1 MPATTIW
8 TNCSVASE
16 KHAETDGGT
25 DKAAQQGLTPQ
36 PNAAIIPPLFQAE
49 VQEKQLA
56 RKVIW
61 LQALVTLAAAGAAYG
76 WESSP
81 QNAIA
86 VLGGGS
92 VSVLNGALLAW
103 RMSRAALYPAHD
115 AHQQLRLMYFCAAE
129 RFLAVVAS
137 LGICL
142 ALLKLPP
149 LAVLGGFVLGQAA
162 LLAAR
167 LLLKTK
173 IESGVKNVQ

>member
-1 MPATTIW
+1 M
-8 TNCSVASE
+8 ASE
-16 KHAETDGGT
+16 RHAETGDGQGGT
-25 DKAAQQGLTPQ
+25 EQERLTPQ

-49 VQEKQLA
+49 VQEKQMA
-56 RKVIW
+56 RKVIG
-61 LQALVTLAAAGAAYG
+61 LQVLFTLVAAGAVYG
-76 WESSP
+76 WGSSP

-142 ALLKLPP
+142 AVLKLSP

-167 LLLKTK
+167 LLFKDRD
-173 IESGVKNVQ
+173 

>member
-1 MPATTIW
+1 M
-8 TNCSVASE
+8 ASE
-16 KHAETDGGT
+16 RHAETGDG
-25 DKAAQQGLTPQ
+25 QGVTEQERLTPQ

-49 VQEKQLA
+49 VQEKQMA
-56 RKVIW
+56 RKVIG
-61 LQALVTLAAAGAAYG
+61 LQVLVTLAAAGAAYG
-76 WESSP
+76 WGSSP

-142 ALLKLPP
+142 AVLKLSP

-167 LLLKTK
+167 LLFKDRD
-173 IESGVKNVQ
+173 